1 MIKVLF
7 VCLGNICRSPLAEG
21 LFLKHI
27 KDNNLESQISCD
39 SAGTAGYHIGEL
51 ADPRTRKN
59 AESHGIKLTHKAR
72 QFNTKDFQEFDYIL
86 VMDNSNLNNVE
97 ALKKGNI
104 KAKIF
109 KMRFFD
115 SEFKNHEVPDPYYLN
130 EDGFEDVFNIL
141 ERSTLSFLEFI
152 KQEHNI

>member
-27 KDNNLESQISCD
+27 KENNLESQISCD

-59 AESHGIKLTHKAR
+59 AESHGVKLIHKAR
-72 QFNTKDFQEFDYIL
+72 QFSTKDFENFDYIL
-86 VMDNSNLNNVE
+86 LMDDSNLNNVE
-97 ALKKGNI
+97 YLKKDNV
-104 KAKIF
+104 KSKIF

-115 SEFKNHEVPDPYYLN
+115 HDFKDHDVPDPYYLG
-130 EDGFEDVFNIL
+130 EEGFENVYNIL
-141 ERSTLSFLEFI
+141 DRSTLNFLEFLR
-152 KQEHNI
+152 KEHSL